1 MSSHC
6 VVTFS
11 LTQIY
16 LFIFFKSPFAM
27 EFFLLLL
34 HKLLFDMPLVSMLL
48 VSVGLSLFS
57 LFRHTNLSVQRPLS
71 QSSAADVGLT

>member
-1 MSSHC
+1 
-6 VVTFS
+6 
-11 LTQIY
+11 
-16 LFIFFKSPFAM
+16 M

-34 HKLLFDMPLVSMLL
+34 HKLLFDMLLVSMLL

-71 QSSAADVGLT
+71 QSSAAHVGLT